1 MPWRWPSRII
11 KENISRPKRALK
23 QKEDKSIM
31 SAPNPQQAVT
41 LEDMEAVHPPPS
53 LIEEV
58 KERSGAEISRCYQ
71 CRACGNGCPFVA
83 AMDYTPN
90 QVVRLLQF
98 GMREEVLRCK
108 TIWVCVGCHTCS
120 SQCPMGID
128 IAAMMDALRLMAVE
142 EGVAI
147 GKPNILDFHE
157 EVLRSLEK
165 HGRAHKLGIML
176 RYKLLGGT
184 WFKDVD
190 VGLRMLAK
198 RKLELFPSRVR
209 AGKEITDLFKCYWRE
224 SA

>member
-1 MPWRWPSRII
+1 
-11 KENISRPKRALK
+11 
-23 QKEDKSIM
+23 M
-31 SAPNPQQAVT
+31 SVLNPQQAAT
-41 LEDMEAVHPPPS
+41 LEVIETSRPQRP

-147 GKPNILDFHE
+147 GKPNIIDFHE

-165 HGRAHKLGIML
+165 HGRAHKLSIML
-176 RYKLLGGT
+176 GYKRQTGG
-184 WFKDVD
+184 WFKDMD
-190 VGLRMLAK
+190 VGLKMLAK
-198 RKLELFPSRVR
+198 RKLELRPSRVR
-209 AGKEITDLFKCYWRE
+209 AVAEITDLFKCYWRE

>member
-1 MPWRWPSRII
+1 
-11 KENISRPKRALK
+11 
-23 QKEDKSIM
+23 M
-31 SAPNPQQAVT
+31 SQPYPLIQAVP
-41 LEDMEAVHPPPS
+41 LPEVVPAGKKEAVS
-53 LIEEV
+53 LAAQV
-58 KERSGAEISRCYQ
+58 KERSGTELARCYQ

-90 QVVRLLQF
+90 QVIRLVQF
-98 GMREEVLRCK
+98 GMREEVLGCK

-128 IAAMMDALRLMAVE
+128 IAAIMDTLRLMAME

-165 HGRAHKLGIML
+165 YGRAHKLSIML
-176 RYKLLGGT
+176 GYKKQTGRWLSDL
-184 WFKDVD
+184 D
-190 VGLRMLAK
+190 VGLKMLAR
-198 RKLELFPSRVR
+198 RKLELRPSRVQ
-209 AGKEITDLFKCYWRE
+209 AGEEIAQLFKCYWRE